1 MVTPLGV
8 LVLLITLAVIGRR
21 KGYVRLMTATGG
33 LPIGVLVIV
42 GGQPVPAFYTLGI
55 GVVLATV
62 LVPFIT
68 RQTSIYDRS
77 IQRPGAVALV
87 LFVAWSIVVTI
98 ISPTLFSG
106 IPVIVARDGLD
117 SQLLAPGSLAYSVS
131 NIAQIA
137 YLVIGVCVIFFL
149 SRSPGSTPG
158 LVGAAL
164 ATVTLLSL
172 WRYLGLHAGVPFPAG
187 FFDNSTAVRIIE
199 STSSG
204 AVRFRGIFSEPSG
217 LASVSLTSLVY
228 YGMRFQWLRGWN
240 LAFAIT
246 IFVAAAFNAIVSTA
260 GTFVAAGLLMLAI
273 LALVGIYKFVTGTAK
288 VNPLAALVSL
298 VTIGVG
304 VFFLPALIAIIGS
317 IINGKVGS
325 SSFDSRT
332 GVDQFSYLLTLKTW
346 GIGVGLGANRPSS
359 FLAMLLSCTGIPG
372 AIFFFVAVISIMRR
386 AYAVPA
392 YRATVWA
399 LVSVLAGKFIS
410 GPNLS
415 DPSALLWVTAGVLA
429 RPAWNFAS
437 LAREGVPTQPPGQI
451 AEFLKPARR

>member
-8 LVLLITLAVIGRR
+8 LVLLITLGMIGRR

-42 GGQPVPAFYTLGI
+42 AGQPVPAFYTLGI
-55 GVVLATV
+55 GVLLATV

-68 RQTSIYDRS
+68 RQTSVFDRS
-77 IQRPGAVALV
+77 VPRPGAVALI
-87 LFVAWSIVVTI
+87 LFVVWSIVVTI
-98 ISPTLFSG
+98 VSPTIFSG

-131 NIAQIA
+131 NIAQVA
-137 YLVIGVCVIFFL
+137 YLIIGVCVIFFL
-149 SRSPGSTPG
+149 SRSPASTPG
-158 LVGAAL
+158 LVGIAL
-164 ATVTLLSL
+164 SIVTLLSV
-172 WRYLGLHAGVPFPAG
+172 WRYLGIHFGVPFPLG

-199 STSSG
+199 TTSSG

-240 LAFAIT
+240 LAFAI
-246 IFVAAAFNAIVSTA
+246 IVFCAAAFNAIISTA

-273 LALVGIYKFVTGTAK
+273 LLLVGLYKFVTGTAR
-288 VNPLAALVSL
+288 VNPMIALISLAAVG
-298 VTIGVG
+298 IG
-304 VFFLPALIAIIGS
+304 VFFVPTLVSIIGS

-332 GVDQFSYLLTLKTW
+332 GVDQFSYLLALKTW

-359 FLAMLLSCTGIPG
+359 FWRCS
-372 AIFFFVAVISIMRR
+372 
-386 AYAVPA
+386 
-392 YRATVWA
+392 
-399 LVSVLAGKFIS
+399 
-410 GPNLS
+410 
-415 DPSALLWVTAGVLA
+415 
-429 RPAWNFAS
+429 
-437 LAREGVPTQPPGQI
+437 
-451 AEFLKPARR
+451 